1 MGRRWCGTAQDTPGR
16 GTMTRMENFS
26 WILARLRRTAQSC
39 VMPLLAVLLLG
50 GTGAGWAQTF
60 LPVDQA
66 FQVQVM
72 QAGGADQAGG
82 RQLRAHF
89 TLAPGVYLYR
99 ERFEATLSDEGH
111 PAGAGAPQTLS
122 WQMPQGDAKY
132 DPTFEKTMEVYHH
145 DVEGLLTLP
154 AGLPAGQA
162 MLTVSYQGC
171 ADAGLC
177 YPPQHHRVVL
187 TIGAQGEVQALAD
200 APAASATTAGSGTSP
215 LSGLLEGI
223 GGGGRA
229 MSSAPPVSAQ
239 GDTPVPSP
247 LSAGDDRIGQALAS
261 GQWLT
266 IVPVFL
272 LAGVLLSL
280 TPCVLPMVPILS
292 SIIVGQRERVSRARG
307 FGLALSYSQGMA
319 LVYTA
324 LGVAA
329 GLLGQGLAAYL
340 QHPWVLLGFAGVM
353 ILLSLS
359 MFGLYELQLPAA
371 LQSWLGQGS
380 QHLPGGRFVSV
391 FAMGAV
397 SALIVSPCVSAPL
410 AGALLYISQTHNVW
424 LGGSALYAMAW
435 GMSVPLLLVGLSA
448 GSVLPRTGPW
458 MKAVK
463 ALFGVLMLA
472 MAAWIARPAW
482 PALQSLVGL
491 QPATSAHQSALP
503 FTRVRSVAELD
514 AAVARAASE
523 GRPVMLDFYADWCTS
538 CLEMERFTFTDAAVR
553 ARLAGAVLLQ
563 ADVTLNNA
571 DDRALLARFG
581 LFGPPGII
589 FYDVQGHE
597 LGAARVVGYQ
607 APADFLASLTRAGL
621 R

>member
-1 MGRRWCGTAQDTPGR
+1 M
-16 GTMTRMENFS
+16 MRMNRFT
-26 WILARLRRTAQSC
+26 WILARVRQAVQRC
-39 VMPLLAVLLLG
+39 VKTLAWVWLALLAALG
-50 GTGAGWAQTF
+50 LAGVSTSWAQTF

-66 FQVQVM
+66 FQVQVDVV
-72 QAGGADQAGG
+72 QG
-82 RQLRAHF
+82 RQLAAHF

-99 ERFEATLSDEGH
+99 ERFEASLSGD
-111 PAGAGAPQTLS
+111 AGGAAQTLS
-122 WQMPQGDAKY
+122 WQFPKGDAKY

-145 DVEGLLTLP
+145 DVEGRLDLP
-154 AGLPAGQA
+154 AGLPAGPHV
-162 MLTVSYQGC
+162 LTVSYQGC

-177 YPPQHHRVVL
+177 YPPQHHRVTL
-187 TIGAQGEVQALAD
+187 TLGPQGEVQALAD
-200 APAASATTAGSGTSP
+200 APDASGAPNASGTAGSGGAASP
-215 LSGLLEGI
+215 LAGLLEGL
-223 GGGGRA
+223 GGGARSVAGTPA
-229 MSSAPPVSAQ
+229 GATPSGDASVSTA
-239 GDTPVPSP
+239 
-247 LSAGDDRIGQALAS
+247 AGDDRIGQALAS

-292 SIIVGQRERVSRARG
+292 SIIVGQRERVGRARG

-340 QHPWVLLGFAGVM
+340 QHPWVLLGFAAVM
-353 ILLSLS
+353 VLLSLS

-371 LQSWLGQGS
+371 LQGWLGEGS
-380 QHLPGGRFVSV
+380 QRLPGGRFVSV

-410 AGALLYISQTHNVW
+410 AGALLYISQTHNVL

-458 MKAVK
+458 MKAIK

-491 QPATSAHQSALP
+491 QPAVTTHTSVLP
-503 FTRVRSVAELD
+503 FERVRSAAELD
-514 AAVARAASE
+514 AAVARAASQ

-538 CLEMERFTFTDAAVR
+538 CLEMERFTFTDPAVR

-581 LFGPPGII
+581 LFGPPGLI
-589 FYDVQGHE
+589 FYDAQGRE
-597 LGAARVVGYQ
+597 QAEARVVGYQ
-607 APADFLASLTRAGL
+607 DPAKFLASLARAGL